1 MKIQLYWLLL
11 AALLLLSG
19 KADAANNKKPFV
31 IPELQEWRGA
41 QGMFT
46 PTATSR
52 IFSGIHDPGCSL
64 LRLHPGSCIPEKI
77 RL

>member
-11 AALLLLSG
+11 AALLLLPG
-19 KADAANNKKPFV
+19 KADAANKRNRLSSLNCRNGE
-31 IPELQEWRGA
+31 ELRE
-41 QGMFT
+41 
-46 PTATSR
+46 
-52 IFSGIHDPGCSL
+52 CSL

>member
-11 AALLLLSG
+11 AALLLLPG

-46 PTATSR
+46 PTAT
-52 IFSGIHDPGCSL
+52 D
-64 LRLHPGSCIPEKI
+64 GSFPVYTIRDVAVGVNIP
-77 RL
+77 